1 MVERMLEETGF
12 TPAGWY
18 TDEERL
24 FSLALGRTGVYSE
37 ETFGEG
43 YSQRMAAYFAWQAFG
58 YLLTRY
64 LHTFSMVYRHIGT
77 DLPTGTAPEAC

>member
-64 LHTFSMVYRHIGT
+64 LHTFSMVHRHIGT